1 MSFIILHTTKLR
13 LQRSIKIMIQV
24 GFSVKLVSKLYS
36 VLRKVCANYV
46 ASSTTISENDLK
58 NLAANFF
65 AVLWIKRL
73 PN

>member
-1 MSFIILHTTKLR
+1 MRFIILHTTKIR
-13 LQRSIKIMIQV
+13 PQRSIKIMIQV

-36 VLRKVCANYV
+36 VLSKLCANYV
-46 ASSTTISENDLK
+46 ASSTTTSENDLK

>member
-1 MSFIILHTTKLR
+1 
-13 LQRSIKIMIQV
+13 MIQV

-58 NLAANFF
+58 
-65 AVLWIKRL
+65 
-73 PN
+73 